1 MEDATDTKTIV
12 SGQMKDGRRK
22 YDKRAKRA
30 LIERCLKG
38 EESIARIAQAHDIN
52 PNLLHKWITRY
63 RSQAAAHRQAQTVAQ
78 AESRLLPPFIPV
90 VATPPAADPQP
101 SAPAP
106 VEPSNV
112 KATLPNGIVLE
123 IDQAAGARLEALI
136 HALWTLPCSA
146 SPRD

>member
-1 MEDATDTKTIV
+1 MEDTIDTQTIV

-63 RSQAAAHRQAQTVAQ
+63 RSQASANGQAQKVTQ

-90 VATPPAADPQP
+90 LATPPAESQP
-101 SAPAP
+101 AAHAP
-106 VEPSNV
+106 VESSSLKV
-112 KATLPNGIVLE
+112 TLPNGIVLDIGE
-123 IDQAAGARLEALI
+123 AEGERLEALL
-136 HALWTLPCSA
+136 HKLWKLHVPV
-146 SPRD
+146 